1 MVGVQGGWT
10 SQGHLLSVAIFNVA
24 ASESAKSAPPAAPK
38 RLNNPLRRL
47 ETAKILRPP
56 ARLRRAPSPASNE
69 SPPGR
74 EGAPPADGPDRTGMP
89 FYDRRTLQNPAAV
102 FVLSPI
108 GIQHFRAIV

>member
-1 MVGVQGGWT
+1 MK
-10 SQGHLLSVAIFNVA
+10 SPLPA
-24 ASESAKSAPPAAPK
+24 ASNP
-38 RLNNPLRRL
+38 LNNPLRRL
-47 ETAKILRPP
+47 ETAKILRPS
-56 ARLRRAPSPASNE
+56 ARLRRAPSPASAAFNE